1 MAGYDFDDDDFEIT
15 FEGDQRAELGV
26 TLFDVTLTS
35 GEVTKVMTE
44 QEQRWFEATKAK
56 YLKENKFD
64 AVTDEQDLDRLLML
78 ELLVFRWS
86 QHLSSG
92 YDYEKNVVD
101 DDLIRKQLKEQSDV
115 ILKLKQSLGL
125 DKKTRD
131 AALNDGNF
139 HVWFESAKR
148 RAKIFGIHREK
159 QLTKALSLINELS
172 GIVGA
177 FDRSDEDERKKL
189 GFVTEKDIVGWVRDT
204 MLPQYHEV
212 DAYFIEHEQKLWKRD
227 L

>member
-1 MAGYDFDDDDFEIT
+1 MGAYDDDDFEIGYA
-15 FEGDQRAELGV
+15 GDERSELGV
-26 TLFDVTLTS
+26 SRWDVNLAS
-35 GEVTKVMTE
+35 GEVAKVMTE
-44 QEQRWFEATKAK
+44 QEQRWFEATKEK
-56 YLKENKFD
+56 YLSENKFD
-64 AVTDEQDLDRLLML
+64 AVTDEQDLDRLLVL

-92 YDYEKNVVD
+92 YDYDNNLID
-101 DDLIRKQLKEQSDV
+101 DDLLRKQLKEQSDT

-131 AALNDGNF
+131 AALNEGNF
-139 HVWFESAKR
+139 HLWFESAKR

-189 GFVTEKDIVGWVRDT
+189 QFVTEKDIVEWVRAT
-204 MLPQYHEV
+204 MLPQYHAV
-212 DAYFIEHEQKLWKRD
+212 DAYFLENEQKMWKRD